1 MIMKTIFL
9 FILLFSLT
17 GWAQSVT
24 NVTVTCIAKLDNG
37 TSTTNTAAVSNTNIL
52 SAVQYAID
60 TLNVQRVAAGQVL
73 VTNYSQYVIVSASS
87 TITQALN
94 DYDAAAIR
102 KLSELI
108 SVLTPEEKAQLRSIA
123 AAH

>member
-9 FILLFSLT
+9 FILLFALT

-60 TLNVQRVAAGQVL
+60 SLNVQRLEAHQVL

-108 SVLTPEEKAQLRSIA
+108 SVLTPAEKAQLRSIA

>member
-1 MIMKTIFL
+1 MKTISLLIFL
-9 FILLFSLT
+9 LALN

-37 TSTTNTAAVSNTNIL
+37 TSTTNTAAVANTNIL

-60 TLNVQRVAAGQVL
+60 SLNVQRVAAGQVL
-73 VTNYSQYVIVSASS
+73 VTNYSQYVIISASS

-108 SVLTPEEKAQLRSIA
+108 SILTPAEKAQLRSIA

>member
-1 MIMKTIFL
+1 MKTIFL
-9 FILLFSLT
+9 FILLFALT

-52 SAVQYAID
+52 SALQYAID
-60 TLNVQRVAAGQVL
+60 SLNVQRLEAHQVL

-108 SVLTPEEKAQLRSIA
+108 SVLTPAEKAQLRSIA